1 MAETKEIRLA
11 KIHEEAIT
19 RFDVI
24 QNALQVERRECLN
37 DRRFYSIAGAQ
48 WEGPLWN
55 QFENKPKIEVN
66 KCHMA
71 VMRIINDYRAN
82 RISVKFVSKDGSPHD
97 KLADVCA
104 GLYRADEQDSTAN
117 EAYDNAFEEAVGGG
131 FGAWRLRADWADDE
145 DEANDHQRIRIEPI
159 YDADSSVFFD
169 LDSKRQDKADAKY
182 CYVITSMSF
191 DAYKEEYDDDPTTWP
206 KMITRARFDWC
217 TPSVVYV
224 AEYYRIE
231 EVTETIRI
239 FTLLDDSEVRYRKI
253 DFERDPELE
262 ARLAATNAK
271 ETGQKRVKTRK
282 VRKYLMSGGKVLE
295 DCGYIAGKCIPVVP
309 NYGKRWFIDNIERC
323 MGAVRL
329 ARDAQRLGNMQRSR
343 LAEIAALSPMEKP
356 IFVPEQVSG
365 VEEMWR
371 NDNIA
376 NNAYLLVQKI
386 TDANGNETPAGPI
399 GYTRPPQVAP
409 AMAALLQLT
418 EQDIRDVLGNP
429 EGADKLISNVSG
441 KAINAVSNRID
452 MQTFIY
458 VSNFAKAMKR
468 CGEIWLGMA
477 RDIYVEESRKMKA
490 VSASDKVSTIELQR
504 PVLDEDGA
512 VKNEN
517 DLSEARFD
525 VAVEVG
531 PSTQSQRD
539 SQDASLQALL
549 ATTKDPQTASMLEL
563 MLLMNLDGEGMSDVR
578 EYCRTKLVSMGVI
591 KPSEEESQQ
600 MAAAAQQQQP
610 DPQAL
615 LMRSMAEEASAKAA
629 QARANTVYTVAKT
642 GESRANTIETL
653 AKVDQSSQNHAVDIM
668 QRMNAQTA
676 EQLNPQAQSPQT
688 APVQPQ

>member
-1 MAETKEIRLA
+1 
-11 KIHEEAIT
+11 
-19 RFDVI
+19 
-24 QNALQVERRECLN
+24 
-37 DRRFYSIAGAQ
+37 
-48 WEGPLWN
+48 
-55 QFENKPKIEVN
+55 
-66 KCHMA
+66 
-71 VMRIINDYRAN
+71 
-82 RISVKFVSKDGSPHD
+82 
-97 KLADVCA
+97 
-104 GLYRADEQDSTAN
+104 
-117 EAYDNAFEEAVGGG
+117 
-131 FGAWRLRADWADDE
+131 
-145 DEANDHQRIRIEPI
+145 
-159 YDADSSVFFD
+159 
-169 LDSKRQDKADAKY
+169 
-182 CYVITSMSF
+182 
-191 DAYKEEYDDDPTTWP
+191 
-206 KMITRARFDWC
+206 
-217 TPSVVYV
+217 
-224 AEYYRIE
+224 
-231 EVTETIRI
+231 
-239 FTLLDDSEVRYRKI
+239 
-253 DFERDPELE
+253 
-262 ARLAATNAK
+262 
-271 ETGQKRVKTRK
+271 
-282 VRKYLMSGGKVLE
+282 
-295 DCGYIAGKCIPVVP
+295 
-309 NYGKRWFIDNIERC
+309 
-323 MGAVRL
+323 
-329 ARDAQRLGNMQRSR
+329 
-343 LAEIAALSPMEKP
+343 MEKP

-418 EQDIRDVLGNP
+418 EQDMRDVLGNP
-429 EGADKLISNVSG
+429 EGADKLISGVSG

-468 CGEIWLGMA
+468 CGEIWLSMA

-610 DPQAL
+610 DPQAV
-615 LMRSMAEEASAKAA
+615 LMQSMAEEASAKAA

-676 EQLNPQAQSPQT
+676 EQLNPQAQSPQP

>member
-1 MAETKEIRLA
+1 MT
-11 KIHEEAIT
+11 
-19 RFDVI
+19 
-24 QNALQVERRECLN
+24 
-37 DRRFYSIAGAQ
+37 AG
-48 WEGPLWN
+48 
-55 QFENKPKIEVN
+55 
-66 KCHMA
+66 
-71 VMRIINDYRAN
+71 
-82 RISVKFVSKDGSPHD
+82 
-97 KLADVCA
+97 
-104 GLYRADEQDSTAN
+104 
-117 EAYDNAFEEAVGGG
+117 
-131 FGAWRLRADWADDE
+131 
-145 DEANDHQRIRIEPI
+145 
-159 YDADSSVFFD
+159 
-169 LDSKRQDKADAKY
+169 
-182 CYVITSMSF
+182 
-191 DAYKEEYDDDPTTWP
+191 
-206 KMITRARFDWC
+206 FDWC

-224 AEYYRIE
+224 AEYYCIE

-239 FTLLDDSEVRYRKI
+239 FTLLDESQVRYRKV

-399 GYTRPPQVAP
+399 GYTRPPLVAP

-418 EQDIRDVLGNP
+418 EQDMRDVLGNP

-441 KAINAVSNRID
+441 KAVNAVSNRID

-468 CGEIWLGMA
+468 CGEIWLSMA

-653 AKVDQSSQNHAVDIM
+653 AKVDQSSQTHAVDIM

-676 EQLNPQAQSPQT
+676 EQLNPQAQSPQP